1 MFLVDFKTFFN
12 LDSSDL
18 VLLLT
23 SPIGFQW
30 SLKLTVEN
38 YGFITIVNTF
48 VEKLM
53 FFIFAIFI
61 FSLSICSIV
70 SVKTGAVFSPVSQ
83 KPFVIT
89 VWFSTTSFLA
99 VQYQNIGEVS
109 LALKNCSL
117 NLSIVLIE

>member
-1 MFLVDFKTFFN
+1 MDFKTFFN

-23 SPIGFQW
+23 NPMGFQW

-38 YGFITIVNTF
+38 YGFVTMVNTF

-53 FFIFAIFI
+53 FFIFATFI

-70 SVKTGAVFSPVSQ
+70 SVKTGTIFSPVSQ

-99 VQYQNIGEVS
+99 VHHKIMGKS
-109 LALKNCSL
+109 HWL
-117 NLSIVLIE
+117 